1 MRHLPHVG
9 RLAVAALT
17 SVALLGA
24 LAAPA
29 RAEGCDDQA
38 EGEKKDGK
46 NFHIEYRNG
55 QKVHVIDTVIAVCGK
70 VPRPSVVYVL
80 QAKNIN
86 YEWELLK
93 QDFLP
98 LILATVTKAPF

>member
-1 MRHLPHVG
+1 MARGLAFAVA
-9 RLAVAALT
+9 LTAVAAP
-17 SVALLGA
+17 VGA
-24 LAAPA
+24 A
-29 RAEGCDDQA
+29 RAEGCDEE
-38 EGEKKDGK
+38 EGEKKGDGK

-86 YEWELLK
+86 YEWENLK

-98 LILATVTKAPF
+98 LILATVRKAPF